1 MPVGL
6 GFFAEFCIVISI
18 ARAISFNI
26 LEDSPKALMTLLISS
41 NAQPLFSVQIY
52 TKLHRVA

>member
-6 GFFAEFCIVISI
+6 GFFAEFCIVISM
-18 ARAISFNI
+18 ARAISFNL
-26 LEDSPKALMTLLISS
+26 LEESPKGLMTLLIPS
-41 NAQPLFSVQIY
+41 NTQPLFSVQIY